1 MEEDVDEVVD
11 DLLQQLKG
19 VKQVQKNELNLDREH
34 LEEFLLKYSGK
45 LVKGSVDYV
54 DEVKQFITSAPDSR
68 DLEAFSKIVG
78 ASAAAIESLNKILIN
93 NEKNKTVKEVE
104 LLKIEAKKQL
114 TDVNAEKKVLTMN
127 REELLNKL
135 IDDATVVEEIND

>member
-19 VKQVQKNELNLDREH
+19 VKQVQKNELNLDREN

>member
-19 VKQVQKNELNLDREH
+19 VKQVQKNELNLDREN

-114 TDVNAEKKVLTMN
+114 TDTNAEKKVLTMN

>member
-19 VKQVQKNELNLDREH
+19 VKQVQKNELNLDREN

-114 TDVNAEKKVLTMN
+114 TDANAEKKVLTMN

>member
-1 MEEDVDEVVD
+1 MDEDVDEVVD

-19 VKQVQKNELNLDREH
+19 VKKVQKNELNLDREN
-34 LEEFLLKYSGK
+34 LEEFLLQYSGK

-54 DEVKQFITSAPDSR
+54 DDVKQFITSAPDSR

-93 NEKNKTVKEVE
+93 NEKNKTTKEVE

-114 TDVNAEKKVLTMN
+114 TDANAEQKVLTMN
-127 REELLNKL
+127 REELLNRL
-135 IDDATVVEEIND
+135 IDDVTVIEGTSN